1 MDPFVSELR
10 KINTDGLIFEF
21 SKLSIE
27 MFKNDEAMR
36 GIDFPIKHFGVV
48 KSARVGLSAWDIP
61 LIEYLSVIHS
71 NDYRRAS
78 HLPSLGQLVN
88 SFRKYDNE
96 HSIAPVMKNGDV
108 DVVFRAILGLT
119 AEQFQFQDKSWIF
132 DKINRDYYILH
143 AAKHFEHNGAIDA
156 ASIVKEIFGYSIDD
170 YIAVLMMVFGLCYY
184 QPEPLVALDQLIY
197 PDSPSVL
204 TKENISAL
212 VRYYSCSYED
222 LRKSSLGKQLLYSK
236 PFILTKREN
245 RYIASSLF
253 LVAMSAA
260 NGLYWLVRDYYF
272 KRNSQSFVNKF
283 GYLFE
288 DYIKDLANRYC
299 EEDKWRVL
307 PAGKEKGADFYFD
320 FGSLGMLVESKTAL
334 LRLDAKQQVPNL
346 NSINNFYQNNIREA
360 YDQLQNSYKQ
370 FSPSDIPIIK
380 VILLYDEFSNTA
392 IMEKSMTE
400 VFESDPLCYIMTIR
414 DFEILLHLYHCDSEL
429 CSEILD
435 EIIAQARQEA
445 PHQTIDA
452 LLQNKSLFQNR
463 HLQGEMDFMSH
474 NLKRFE
480 NALDRKL

>member
-1 MDPFVSELR
+1 MDPFISELR

-27 MFKNDEAMR
+27 MFKNDMAMKK
-36 GIDFPIKHFGVV
+36 IEVLIKHRGVV
-48 KSARVGLSAWDIP
+48 KLARVGLSAWDIP
-61 LIEYLSVIHS
+61 WIEYLSVIHS
-71 NDYRRAS
+71 NDYRRADR
-78 HLPSLGQLVN
+78 LPSLGQLVN

-96 HSIAPVMKNGDV
+96 HSIAPAIKDGDA
-108 DVVFRAILGLT
+108 DTVFRAILGLT

-132 DKINRDYYILH
+132 DKINRDYYILY
-143 AAKHFEHNGAIDA
+143 AAKHFEHHNSIDA
-156 ASIVKEIFGYSIDD
+156 NSIVEEIFGYSIDD
-170 YIAVLMMVFGLCYY
+170 YIAVLMMAFGLCYHH
-184 QPEPLVALDQLIY
+184 PEPLAALDYLKY
-197 PDSPSVL
+197 PEDSSVL

-212 VRYYSCSYED
+212 VHYYSCSYKD
-222 LRKSSLGKQLLYSK
+222 LRESRFGKQLLYSK
-236 PFILTKREN
+236 PFILTKREE

-260 NGLYWLVRDYYF
+260 NGLYWLIRDYYL

-299 EEDKWRVL
+299 EDNKWRVL
-307 PAGKEKGADFYFD
+307 PAGKKKGADFYINL
-320 FGSLGMLVESKTAL
+320 GSLGMLVESKTAL
-334 LRLDAKQQVPNL
+334 LRLDAKQQLPNL
-346 NSINNFYQNNIREA
+346 NSINAFYQNNIREA

-370 FSPSDIPIIK
+370 FTPSDIPIIK

-392 IMEKSMTE
+392 IMEKSLTE
-400 VFESDPLCYIMTIR
+400 VFERDSLCYIMTIR
-414 DFEILLHLYHCDSEL
+414 DFEILLHLYHNDTEL
-429 CSEILD
+429 CSKVLD
-435 EIIAQARQEA
+435 EIIAQTRKEA

-452 LLQNKSLFQNR
+452 LLQNESIFQNR

-480 NALDRKL
+480 NALDGKM